1 MSYLQA
7 IFEFIKNF
15 CDEDDEFKKMCQE
28 IEQLNRENLKL
39 ERDIEEC
46 DREYVRLQIEQH
58 NLQTVT
64 SGHLAVEN
72 CDQMSMGIFQQI
84 LELNSLLKQID
95 FGKIV
100 KCHHMEMETK
110 FLKESQPI
118 QEAMSHTQEWY
129 EKMEQRSI
137 VRKYRQVA
145 IANREAEEKA
155 QKELDAMRISGKE
168 SMDKLLQ
175 AKDKRNALI
184 VAIIQEAKEIEAFK
198 EKLDKLNKYKAYIEG
213 LRQEKLLLLKQLDD
227 KQLKSFNPNITF
239 TSNSRPS
246 NICPESSNNIEV
258 PKLIVPN
265 LPSLE
270 EILMI
275 FNQPEENKTTLKKP
289 ILHNTTYDQSTS
301 NKQNKNVS
309 FKMPLEEFHEYPQQE
324 METELETETEP
335 ETETESEYEELKQQ
349 VVVEITTEKE
359 ENLQEINEIET
370 IDLLTPTEKESAQIN
385 ESLKTVTDKEKPLI
399 EIQECIVFKAPFPM
413 QQVTAIQDSLTV
425 SEITMSSNSKQTS
438 NDKVHILDD
447 TPSSSKQSG
456 NSSASLSSNAQIK
469 DILNTTKMIL
479 NDELTSSSAEVSPRK
494 SSLNKKSYLKDDF
507 EAFFRDNED
516 EFWTSNETPKAKATN
531 ETADFL
537 DFGPSKGF
545 TFDSDDN
552 TADNV
557 EIMDFM

>member
-1 MSYLQA
+1 
-7 IFEFIKNF
+7 
-15 CDEDDEFKKMCQE
+15 MCQE
-28 IEQLNRENLKL
+28 IEQLNRENLKH

-64 SGHLAVEN
+64 SNQQAVET
-72 CDQMSMGIFQQI
+72 CDQISMGIFQQT

-100 KCHHMEMETK
+100 KCHHMEMEGK

-118 QEAMSHTQEWY
+118 QDAMSHTQEWY
-129 EKMEQRSI
+129 EKMEQRHI
-137 VRKYRQVA
+137 VRKYRQA
-145 IANREAEEKA
+145 EIANREAEQEA
-155 QKELDAMRISGKE
+155 RKELDAMRLSDKE
-168 SMDKLLQ
+168 SMEKLLQ
-175 AKDKRNALI
+175 AKDKRNVLI
-184 VAIIQEAKEIEAFK
+184 VSLIQEAKEIEALNK
-198 EKLDKLNKYKAYIEG
+198 KLDKLNKYKTYIEG

-227 KQLKSFNPNITF
+227 KQLKSFNPNITSS
-239 TSNSRPS
+239 SNSFLPK
-246 NICPESSNNIEV
+246 ICPESTKNIDV
-258 PKLIVPN
+258 PKLVIPN

-275 FNQPEENKTTLKKP
+275 FNQPKENKTTLKKT
-289 ILHNTTYDQSTS
+289 ILHNTTYDQTTT

-349 VVVEITTEKE
+349 VVEQKTTEKE
-359 ENLQEINEIET
+359 ENLQEMNEIET
-370 IDLLTPTEKESAQIN
+370 IDLLTPTEKETIQIS
-385 ESLKTVTDKEKPLI
+385 EPLKCAVKTVADKQQPLI

-413 QQVTAIQDSLTV
+413 QEITAIEDKVNV
-425 SEITMSSNSKQTS
+425 SEITSSSSKQSTNMSSHSRSS
-438 NDKVHILDD
+438 NDKVNVLDD
-447 TPSSSKQSG
+447 TPSSSKLSG
-456 NSSASLSSNAQIK
+456 NSSTSLSSHTNIK
-469 DILNTTKMIL
+469 DILNTTKIVL
-479 NDELTSSSAEVSPRK
+479 NDELTSSSVEVSPKK
-494 SSLNKKSYLKDDF
+494 SSVKLGKKSYLKDDF
-507 EAFFRDNED
+507 EAFFKDNED
-516 EFWTSNETPKAKATN
+516 EFWTSNVTPKAKASN